1 MFKHDY
7 EVRKFP
13 VPLWQWG
20 CPLLLQSHSLVK
32 EKKKGALFA
41 CCRFENLS
49 TQAVV
54 SLTVSLSCVRKDW
67 FPALPVESL
76 SMMASMC
83 PSARRLGRISGFPC
97 RTRTPRSFPYTCSR
111 CILLT
116 AAFGQGVKTHCA
128 ISGGQGRSL
137 NWVTCGIFI
146 SGKLPS

>member
-67 FPALPVESL
+67 FPALPVESFIYDGL
-76 SMMASMC
+76 HVPVC
-83 PSARRLGRISGFPC
+83 Q
-97 RTRTPRSFPYTCSR
+97 
-111 CILLT
+111 
-116 AAFGQGVKTHCA
+116 AFGED
-128 ISGGQGRSL
+128 IRR
-137 NWVTCGIFI
+137 FI
-146 SGKLPS
+146 P